1 MSEWLADMTGVDVVI
16 NEVGPR
22 DGLQSQS
29 RVLAADQRLAMIQA
43 LLGTG
48 VRSIE
53 AGSFVSPKAVPQMA
67 DTDVLF
73 RALPERER
81 VCYSALIPNVRG
93 YELARAA
100 GADTVSVVLSA
111 TETMNRR
118 NIHLSLQET
127 IQTCASLMRR
137 AQQDG
142 IQGWAY
148 LSVAFA
154 CPYEGPVAPAEI
166 ERLAA
171 AMMEAGASRLIIA
184 DTIGAADPAQ
194 VRGLVSRLVGSW
206 GAEHIACHF
215 HDTRGMALANVLA
228 ALDLGVRHFDSSIGG
243 LGGCPFS
250 PGASGNV
257 ATEDVVLMLESMGL
271 RTGIDAL
278 ALVGA
283 VEFCADLLHS
293 PLGGHAFRWLHREAT
308 KVAAE
313 VV

>member
-1 MSEWLADMTGVDVVI
+1 MTGVDVVI

-29 RVLAADQRLAMIQA
+29 RVLDVEQRLAMIRA
-43 LLGTG
+43 LVKTG

-53 AGSFVSPKAVPQMA
+53 AGSFVSAKAVPQMA
-67 DTDVLF
+67 HTAELF
-73 RALPERER
+73 CDLPSPAQ
-81 VCYSALIPNVRG
+81 VHYSALVPNARG

-100 GADTVSVVLSA
+100 GACTVSVVLSA

-118 NIHLSLQET
+118 NINLGLEET
-127 IQTCASLMRR
+127 TAVCARLMER
-137 AQQDG
+137 AREDG

-148 LSVAFA
+148 LSVAYA

-171 AMMEAGASRLIIA
+171 RMMEAGAARLIIA
-184 DTIGAADPAQ
+184 DTIGAANPAQ
-194 VRGLVSRLVGSW
+194 VRPLISRLVGSF

-228 ALDLGVRHFDSSIGG
+228 ALDQGVRHFDSSIGG

-271 RTGIDAL
+271 RTGIDVL
-278 ALVGA
+278 ALVEA
-283 VEFCADLLHS
+283 VGFCADLLQN
-293 PLGGHAFRWLHREAT
+293 PLGGHAFRWLKREAT
-308 KVAAE
+308 KAAAGAAS
-313 VV
+313 

>member
-1 MSEWLADMTGVDVVI
+1 MSAMDVVI

-29 RVLAADQRLAMIQA
+29 RTLTVAQRLGMITA
-43 LLGTG
+43 LRKAGLS
-48 VRSIE
+48 SIE

-67 DTDVLF
+67 NTAELF
-73 RALPERER
+73 SGLADQDR
-81 VCYSALIPNVRG
+81 VHYSALIPNARG

-100 GADTVSVVLSA
+100 GARTVSVVLSA
-111 TETMNRR
+111 TETMNQR
-118 NIHLSLQET
+118 NINLSLA
-127 IQTCASLMRR
+127 QTTAVCGELMQR
-137 AQQDG
+137 AKEDG

-148 LSVAFA
+148 LSVAYA
-154 CPYEGPVAPAEI
+154 CPYEGPTPPAEV

-171 AMMEAGASRLIIA
+171 AMMAAGATRLIIA
-184 DTIGAADPAQ
+184 DTIGAANPAQ
-194 VRGLVSRLVGSW
+194 VRALISPLVSSF

-228 ALDLGVRHFDSSIGG
+228 ALDLGVRNFDSSIGG

-271 RTGIDAL
+271 HTGIDPL
-278 ALVGA
+278 ALVPA
-283 VEFCADLLHS
+283 VEFCGELLQS
-293 PLGGHAFRWLHREAT
+293 SLGGHAFRWLHREAQ
-308 KVAAE
+308 KAPAGGVS
-313 VV
+313 